1 MAYLEVTYHNDE
13 MHRKKEFRVI
23 SVEEICGNHIKVK
36 NLNIREKINQLVE
49 KNPKTYHASNRFT
62 VISPNLNDITVTNG
76 KSNWILLKG
85 VKSTRKQINILLLG
99 KMIWGIEISS
109 GLRLKASINKH
120 GKKKIADYLEGKVQS
135 IFNEPAAWQEVQ
147 FFYR

>member
-1 MAYLEVTYHNDE
+1 MAYLEITYHNDE
-13 MHRKKEFRVI
+13 IHRKKEFRVI

-36 NLNIREKINQLVE
+36 NLNIREQINHLVE
-49 KNPKTYHASNRFT
+49 KNPKTYHSSNRFT
-62 VISPNLNDITVTNG
+62 VISPNLNDITVING

-85 VKSTRKQINILLLG
+85 IKSTRKQINILLLG

-109 GLRLKASINKH
+109 GLRLKASIDKH
-120 GKKKIADYLEGKVQS
+120 GKEKIANYLEEKVQS
-135 IFNEPAAWQEVQ
+135 IFNEPTAWQQVQ

>member
-1 MAYLEVTYHNDE
+1 MEIAYHNDE
-13 MHRKKEFRVI
+13 IHRKKEFRVI

-36 NLNIREKINQLVE
+36 NLNIREQMNQLVK
-49 KNPKTYHASNRFT
+49 KNPKTYHSSNRFT

-109 GLRLKASINKH
+109 GLRLKASIERH
-120 GKKKIADYLEGKVQS
+120 GKDKIADYLEEKVQS
-135 IFNEPAAWQEVQ
+135 IFNEPTAWQEVQ

>member
-1 MAYLEVTYHNDE
+1 MAYLEISYHNEE

-36 NLNIREKINQLVE
+36 NVNIRERINQLVE
-49 KNPKTYHASNRFT
+49 KNKTYHSSNKFT
-62 VISPNLNDITVTNG
+62 VISPNLNDITITNG

-85 VKSTRKQINILLLG
+85 IKSTRKQINILLLG

-109 GLRLKASINKH
+109 GLRLKASVDKH
-120 GKKKIADYLEGKVQS
+120 GKEKIANYIEEKVQS

-147 FFYR
+147 FYYR

>member
-1 MAYLEVTYHNDE
+1 MAYLEVTYHNE
-13 MHRKKEFRVI
+13 AIHRKKEFRVI

-36 NLNIREKINQLVE
+36 NLNIREQMNYLVE
-49 KNPKTYHASNRFT
+49 KNPKTYHSSNRFT

-109 GLRLKASINKH
+109 GLRLKASIDKH
-120 GKKKIADYLEGKVQS
+120 GKEKIADYLEEKVQS
-135 IFNEPAAWQEVQ
+135 IFNEPTAWQEVQ
-147 FFYR
+147 FYYR

>member
-1 MAYLEVTYHNDE
+1 MEIAYHNDE
-13 MHRKKEFRVI
+13 IHRKKEFRVI

-36 NLNIREKINQLVE
+36 NLNIREQMNHLVK
-49 KNPKTYHASNRFT
+49 KNPKTYHCSNRFT

-109 GLRLKASINKH
+109 GLRLKASIDKH
-120 GKKKIADYLEGKVQS
+120 GKEKIADYLEEKVQS
-135 IFNEPAAWQEVQ
+135 IFNEPTAWQEVQ
-147 FFYR
+147 FYYR

>member
-1 MAYLEVTYHNDE
+1 MAYLEVTYHNE
-13 MHRKKEFRVI
+13 EIHRKKEFRVI

-36 NLNIREKINQLVE
+36 NINIREKINQLVE
-49 KNPKTYHASNRFT
+49 KNKTYHSSNRFT

-109 GLRLKASINKH
+109 GLRLKASVNKH
-120 GKKKIADYLEGKVQS
+120 GKEKIANYLEEKVQS
-135 IFNEPAAWQEVQ
+135 IFHDPSAWQEVQ

>member
-1 MAYLEVTYHNDE
+1 MAYLEISYHNEE

-36 NLNIREKINQLVE
+36 NVNIRERINQLVE
-49 KNPKTYHASNRFT
+49 KNKTYHSSNKFT
-62 VISPNLNDITVTNG
+62 VISPNLNDITITNG

-85 VKSTRKQINILLLG
+85 IKSTRKQINILLLG

-109 GLRLKASINKH
+109 GLRLKASVDKH
-120 GKKKIADYLEGKVQS
+120 GKEKIANYLEEKVQS

-147 FFYR
+147 FYYR

>member
-120 GKKKIADYLEGKVQS
+120 GKKKIADYLEEKVQS